1 MILNL
6 LQIKWNIQ
14 KSFSDFTF
22 ESASLSILF
31 LRRYYEFSPFSDTE
45 RSDLPIRNSS
55 RASQNYQ
62 WLSLVSKFIV
72 ISSKLLTILIFW
84 KQRRR
89 FDKGTI
95 Q

>member
-1 MILNL
+1 MLNL

-31 LRRYYEFSPFSDTE
+31 LRRYYEFSPLSDTE
-45 RSDLPIRNSS
+45 RSDPPIRISS
-55 RASQNYQ
+55 RASQNY
-62 WLSLVSKFIV
+62 
-72 ISSKLLTILIFW
+72 SKLLTILIFW